1 MPNSLN
7 SIMSFSVGS
16 PSLPGQQRRDDQCY
30 NQRSLLAVKCLRRR
44 CGARGSRSCIAGCCR
59 GERPGGLQRTAGD
72 ALSALDWV
80 LREGKIRASTVLRA
94 THSYV
99 ASAEGLRA

>member
-1 MPNSLN
+1 MLQSKKLARRE
-7 SIMSFSVGS
+7 VLCGGGVAALVVAGVA
-16 PSLPGQQRRDDQCY
+16 LPVA
-30 NQRSLLAVKCLRRR
+30 AV
-44 CGARGSRSCIAGCCR
+44 ARG
-59 GERPGGLQRTAGD
+59 LVDWQRTAGD

-99 ASAEGLRA
+99 ASAEGLRARW